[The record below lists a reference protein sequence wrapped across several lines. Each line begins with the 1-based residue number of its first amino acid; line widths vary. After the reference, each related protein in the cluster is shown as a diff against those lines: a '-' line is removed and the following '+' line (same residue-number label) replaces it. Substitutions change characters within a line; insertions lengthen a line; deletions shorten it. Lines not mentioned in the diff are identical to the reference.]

1 MNISTNTNMSITT
14 TNRCKYPLIVAT
26 TLLSLMSVTACAKQN
41 NTEIVHSTKTTK
53 VSTVNNGNQVDS
65 QVGSQLDKQQ
75 ALKKNYL
82 LLDVR
87 SQFEYSRDGLTEAV
101 SIPYRDIEDKITA
114 ITGGDKNIPIK
125 VHCRSGN
132 RAGVAIETLQ
142 KMGYSNVE
150 NVHTL
155 AGAITYLG
163 ENPIYAE

>member
-1 MNISTNTNMSITT
+1 MNISTNITT

-26 TLLSLMSVTACAKQN
+26 ALLSLVSVTACAKQN
-41 NTEIVHSTKTTK
+41 DTELTHSTKTAE
-53 VSTVNNGNQVDS
+53 VSTVSNDSQVNS

-114 ITGGDKNIPIK
+114 ITGGDKNIAIK

-155 AGAITYLG
+155 AGAITYLE

>member
-1 MNISTNTNMSITT
+1 MNTSTNITT
-14 TNRCKYPLIVAT
+14 TNRYKYPLIIAT
-26 TLLSLMSVTACAKQN
+26 VLLSLGSLTACAKQN
-41 NTEIVHSTKTTK
+41 NTELVHSTKTTD
-53 VSTVNNGNQVDS
+53 VSTVNNDNQVNS
-65 QVGSQLDKQQ
+65 QVGSQLDEQQ
-75 ALKKNYL
+75 ALKQNYL

-101 SIPYRDIEDKITA
+101 SIPYKDIEDKITA

-142 KMGYSNVE
+142 KMGYNNVE

-155 AGAITYLG
+155 AGAITYL
-163 ENPIYAE
+163 EEHPIYAK